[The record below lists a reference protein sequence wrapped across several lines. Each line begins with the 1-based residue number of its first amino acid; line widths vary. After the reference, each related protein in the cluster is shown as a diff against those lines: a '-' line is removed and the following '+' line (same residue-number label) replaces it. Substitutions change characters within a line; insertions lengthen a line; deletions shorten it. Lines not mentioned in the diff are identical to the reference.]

1 MWLSHLLDVIMIG
14 ILSSIVA
21 LTGHVHVFALFLSRN
36 KEHNLFNVKHAV
48 IFISNRFVFS
58 KSLLKITALSYIP

>member
-1 MWLSHLLDVIMIG
+1 MWLTLLLGVIMIG

-21 LTGHVHVFALFLSRN
+21 LTGHVHVFAPFLSRK

-58 KSLLKITALSYIP
+58 KSLLRITALSYIP